1 MRDLSYVLQYGFQH
15 ACYNSGIGY
24 TNPDVNDK
32 PKYMVIP
39 IDKERFEIPAFALYA
54 LDKAYPSQNVT
65 FEEIVVKL
73 NYVGVNSYYKTMD
86 AAIRDA
92 LVHAYSSTRLHRLP
106 RTGDPERTYYVTQ
119 GGIFD
124 NDFNPVM
131 LLTWELEKVPNTT
144 SLRGFDYMFRK
155 PILRVIPKVII
166 NKSNALERY
175 IVNKILPNVLNIY
188 SISKPYMSLP
198 FFTANNNITTDFKPK
213 VVIEKIPFE
222 IKKADVPSVS
232 TTNET
237 LMKVALDNLEELV
250 Q

>member
-15 ACYNSGIGY
+15 ACYSSGIGY
-24 TNPDVNDK
+24 NNPDADEK
-32 PKYMVIP
+32 SRYMVIP
-39 IDKERFEIPAFALYA
+39 IDKERFEVPAFALYA
-54 LDKAYPSQNVT
+54 LDKAYPSQNT
-65 FEEIVVKL
+65 SFEEIVVKL

-92 LVHAYSSTRLHRLP
+92 LVNAYSSIRLHRLP
-106 RTGDPERTYYVTQ
+106 RTGDPERTYYATQ

-124 NDFNPVM
+124 DDFNPVM
-131 LLTWELEKVPNTT
+131 LLTWELERVPNIT

-155 PILRVIPKVII
+155 PILRVIPEVII

-188 SISKPYMSLP
+188 SISRPFMSLP
-198 FFTANNNITTDFKPK
+198 FFTASNNTTTDFKPK

-222 IKKADVPSVS
+222 IKNASVPSIS
-232 TTNET
+232 TTDED